1 MVGKVLIAAPPIPSS
16 ADGEGSDL
24 ASVWLNPG
32 SRTFRVI
39 GEIDLS
45 NSRRVLEA
53 LGRELDPQRDLVLD
67 LTGLEFIDCSG
78 LHVLEALAGRLENGG
93 ARLVLKSPRRI
104 VHRALEVSRLSENP
118 TFSIETGPV
127 GPAGSPPGPDFIRL
141 A

>member
-1 MVGKVLIAAPPIPSS
+1 M
-16 ADGEGSDL
+16 
-24 ASVWLNPG
+24 
-32 SRTFRVI
+32 I

-118 TFSIETGPV
+118 TFSIETGPA